1 MIKVYRIAC
10 DKYRKFKK
18 PKISYILK
26 KKLGLSIVCSK
37 CGHEYKKMF
46 IEKEWIEILK
56 ILVLIASIEEYQK
69 IYNHDWRKHTSRM

>member
-18 PKISYILK
+18 PKIYILK

-37 CGHEYKKMF
+37 RGHEYKKMF
-46 IEKEWIEILK
+46 IEKELIEILK
-56 ILVLIASIEEYQK
+56 ILVLSASIEEYQK
-69 IYNHDWRKHTSRM
+69 IYNHD